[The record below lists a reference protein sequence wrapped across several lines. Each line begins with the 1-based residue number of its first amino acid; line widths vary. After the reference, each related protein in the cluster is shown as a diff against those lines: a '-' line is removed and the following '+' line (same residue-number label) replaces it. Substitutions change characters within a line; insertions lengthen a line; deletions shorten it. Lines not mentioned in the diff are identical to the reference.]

1 MLRLLINLDR
11 SKDRLAF
18 MHEQLSALDLDW
30 TRVPA
35 FDCKNFEPG
44 FVENVHRN
52 SPLFAKDPGS
62 IGAFM
67 THRRCWELLVES
79 DQSHAFVMEDDIV
92 FGKGAEHFLRDTS
105 WIPESH
111 TRSAIHLETFGRVTV
126 VNNTA
131 IHDVGDYGL
140 HVQSRLHHGS
150 AAYVLHRDTAERALA
165 ASTDLNQAPDIFLF
179 TPPPQNQ
186 VQSEPV
192 LQAVPAPFVQEDI
205 LQRMTG
211 RKATHTSMIAETRRL
226 NRRGWAQK
234 RVKIEHSVG
243 KRWTL
248 LMGKLRDSARGTK
261 TGVIDFD

>member
-1 MLRLLINLDR
+1 MLRLLTNLDR
-11 SKDRLAF
+11 AKDRLAF
-18 MHEQLSALDLDW
+18 MQEQLSALNLEW
-30 TRVPA
+30 TRVSA
-35 FDCKNFEPG
+35 FDCKDFEPG
-44 FVENVHRN
+44 FVENIHRA
-52 SPLFAKDPGS
+52 SPLFGKDPGS
-62 IGAFM
+62 IGCFM

-79 DQSHAFVMEDDIV
+79 DQTHAFVMEDDIL
-92 FGKGAEHFLRDTS
+92 FGKGAEQFLRDAS

-126 VNNTA
+126 VDEKPV
-131 IHDVGDYGL
+131 HRVGTYGL
-140 HVQSRLHHGS
+140 HEQRRLHHGS
-150 AAYVLHRDTAERALA
+150 AAYILHRDTAERALA

-186 VQSEPV
+186 AQSEPV

-211 RKATHTSMIAETRRL
+211 RQAKHKSLIAEARRL
-226 NRRGWAQK
+226 NRKGWAQK
-234 RVKIEHSVG
+234 RVKLEHSVG

-248 LMGKLRDSARGTK
+248 LVGKLFDSTRGTK